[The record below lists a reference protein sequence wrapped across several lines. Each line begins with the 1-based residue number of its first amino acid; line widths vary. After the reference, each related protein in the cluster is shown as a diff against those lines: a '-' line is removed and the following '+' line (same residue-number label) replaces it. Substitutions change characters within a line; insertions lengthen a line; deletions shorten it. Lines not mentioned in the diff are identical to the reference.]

1 MNFALI
7 FQTLFVSFIGIF
19 SIDFKHNL
27 MKNILTLLSLV
38 ILFSCSSKNN
48 SGESAILYKNIER
61 HIAELSSDRYLGR
74 MPMSSTE
81 SITTDYIAQQMKE
94 IGLEPANKGSY
105 FQDMPLLAV
114 NSKISNTLDFET
126 PKGEFKFQKLT
137 DYVTFSRK
145 MEKEQNLDQSELVFA
160 GFGITAPEY
169 GRDDFQGMDLSGKT
183 ILVFVND
190 PGYGTT
196 DAYFKGN
203 TMTYYGRWTYKFEE
217 AARHGAKGCLI
228 IHETGPA
235 GYPWQVVC
243 NNGETTKL
251 YLKPENGY
259 QDRCAFEGWISQTAA
274 EQLFSACGM
283 SFDQAKK
290 MAVQKDFKPMTLP
303 VKVSGWM
310 KSSFE
315 TNTSRNVCGV
325 IRGSKHPDE
334 VVVYTAHWDHLG
346 VGTPVNNDSIYNGA
360 TDNASAVAWMLEIA
374 RGFKKGPIPE
384 RSVLFLSVTG
394 EESGLLGSS
403 YYAENPFFPMS
414 KTVACINTDVMLFLG
429 KFKDVTLTGIGQS
442 ELDEW
447 VRKEAEKQGRYI
459 APDPNPENGMYFRSD
474 QFPFVKKGVPAIY
487 AKGYIDAE
495 KYGKVE
501 TLKILDHYW
510 KKTYHSPFDEYHSA
524 SDDLSGI
531 VEDAKLL
538 FHVGTNL
545 ANSELWPAW
554 NANSEFKEVRE
565 MSRK

>member
-1 MNFALI
+1 MKNFLLI
-7 FQTLFVSFIGIF
+7 FILFFV
-19 SIDFKHNL
+19 
-27 MKNILTLLSLV
+27 
-38 ILFSCSSKNN
+38 FSCSSVNMN
-48 SGESAILYKNIER
+48 SGEKSIQYKNIEK
-61 HIAELSSDRYLGR
+61 HIAELSSNRYMGR
-74 MPMSSTE
+74 MPLSSTE
-81 SITTDYIAQQMKE
+81 NITVEYIAQQMQE
-94 IGLEPANKGSY
+94 IGLEPANNGSF
-105 FQDMPLLAV
+105 FQEVPLLAV
-114 NSKISNTLDFET
+114 NSKISDNLNFNT
-126 PKGEFKFQKLT
+126 PKGPLKFQKLI
-137 DYVTFSRK
+137 DYVSFSRR
-145 MEKEQNLDQSELVFA
+145 MDEELSLDQSELVYA

-169 GRDDFQGMDLSGKT
+169 GRDDFQGIEMKGKT
-183 ILVFVND
+183 LLVFVND
-190 PGYGTT
+190 PGYGTS

-217 AARHGAKGCLI
+217 AARKGAKGCLI

-235 GYPWQVVC
+235 GYPWQVVR

-251 YLKPENGY
+251 YLKPENRY
-259 QDRCAFEGWISQTAA
+259 EDRCAFEGWISKTAA

-283 SFDQAKK
+283 SFDEAKA
-290 MAVQKDFKPMTLP
+290 MAVKKDFKPIILP
-303 VKVSGWM
+303 VKVSGWI
-310 KSSFE
+310 KSSFD

-325 IRGSKHPDE
+325 IRGTKYPDE

-374 RGFKKGPIPE
+374 RGFMNGSAPE

-394 EESGLLGSS
+394 EESGLLGSL
-403 YYAENPFFPMS
+403 YYVEHPFFPMS

-447 VRKEAEKQGRYI
+447 VRKAAEKQGRYI

-495 KYGKVE
+495 KYGKE
-501 TLKILDHYW
+501 QTLKILDQYW
-510 KKTYHSPFDEYHSA
+510 KKIYHSPFDEYNA
-524 SDDLSGI
+524 ATDDLSGI

-538 FHVGTNL
+538 FHVGTDL
-545 ANSELWPAW
+545 ANSQVWPAW
-554 NANSEFKEVRE
+554 NNDSEFKIARDL
-565 MSRK
+565 SKKLIH

>member
-1 MNFALI
+1 MKNFLLI
-7 FQTLFVSFIGIF
+7 FILFFV
-19 SIDFKHNL
+19 
-27 MKNILTLLSLV
+27 
-38 ILFSCSSKNN
+38 FSCSSVNMN
-48 SGESAILYKNIER
+48 SGEKSIQYKNIEK
-61 HIAELSSDRYLGR
+61 HIAELSSDRYMGR
-74 MPMSSTE
+74 MPLSSTE
-81 SITTDYIAQQMKE
+81 NITVEYIAQQMQE
-94 IGLEPANKGSY
+94 IGLEPANNGSF
-105 FQDMPLLAV
+105 FQEVPLLAV
-114 NSKISNTLDFET
+114 NSKISDNLNFNT
-126 PKGEFKFQKLT
+126 PKGHLKFQKLI
-137 DYVTFSRK
+137 DYVSFSRR
-145 MEKEQNLDQSELVFA
+145 MDEELSIDQSELVFA

-169 GRDDFQGMDLSGKT
+169 GRDDFQGIEMKGKT
-183 ILVFVND
+183 LLVFVND
-190 PGYGTT
+190 PGYGTS

-217 AARHGAKGCLI
+217 AARKGAKGCLI

-235 GYPWQVVC
+235 GYPWQVVR

-251 YLKPENGY
+251 YLKPENRY
-259 QDRCAFEGWISQTAA
+259 EDRCAFEGWISKTAA

-283 SFDQAKK
+283 SFDEAKA
-290 MAVQKDFKPMTLP
+290 MAVKKDFKPIILP
-303 VKVSGWM
+303 VKVSGWI
-310 KSSFE
+310 KSSFD

-325 IRGSKHPDE
+325 IRGIKYPDE

-374 RGFKKGPIPE
+374 RGFMNGPAPE

-394 EESGLLGSS
+394 EESGLLGSL
-403 YYAENPFFPMS
+403 YYVEHPFFPMS

-447 VRKEAEKQGRYI
+447 VRKAAEKQGRYI

-495 KYGKVE
+495 KYGKE
-501 TLKILDHYW
+501 QTLKILDQYW
-510 KKTYHSPFDEYHSA
+510 KKIYHSPFDEYNA
-524 SDDLSGI
+524 ATDDLSGI

-538 FHVGTNL
+538 FHVGTDL
-545 ANSELWPAW
+545 ANSQVWPAW
-554 NANSEFKEVRE
+554 NNDSEFKIARDL
-565 MSRK
+565 SKK